1 MANEDVKKLSDDVG
15 ELKAGFTRIAETLA
29 DLVRQR
35 GQEAAA
41 RFQSATEDT
50 WVEAKQRL
58 DSYGQAGGER
68 LNAAHRQQHAGH
80 EGGAVQGVVT
90 DGQRLAMTAE

>member
-15 ELKAGFTRIAETLA
+15 ELKAGFSKIADTLS

-41 RFQSATEDT
+41 RIERTAEDT
-50 WVEAKQRL
+50 WAEAKEKL
-58 DSYGQAGGER
+58 DGVKAKI
-68 LNAAHRQQHAGH
+68 H
-80 EGGAVQGVVT
+80 EEPVVAVGIAFGVGLLV
-90 DGQRLAMTAE
+90 GLLFGRR

>member
-35 GQEAAA
+35 GSEAAT
-41 RFQSATEDT
+41 RLQSTAEDT

-58 DSYGQAGGER
+58 EGVKQKIHEAPVTACV
-68 LNAAHRQQHAGH
+68 AAFGI
-80 EGGAVQGVVT
+80 GVLV
-90 DGQRLAMTAE
+90 GILLFGRR